1 MAQQQLSCGFS
12 ETLLQLDDN
21 TYIRVYNRLQPQ
33 IEITTSGRK
42 LSLSRTQWEQINHV
56 ASNIDLA
63 FSLIGQNK
71 IPYIPQEKRR
81 SHDDAFDDIIESL
94 GL

>member
-1 MAQQQLSCGFS
+1 MAQEQLSCGFS
-12 ETLLQLDDN
+12 ETLLQLDEN
-21 TYIRVYNRLQPQ
+21 TFLRVYNRHIPQ
-33 IEITTSGRK
+33 IEITAAGRK
-42 LSLSRTQWEQINHV
+42 LSLSKIQWEQINHL

-71 IPYIPQEKRR
+71 IPYIPEEKRKN
-81 SHDDAFDDIIESL
+81 HDDAFDEIIDAL